1 MSTITPPLAGVSGLG
16 LRRFFFFDG
25 LGSLLYCG
33 LFILLGYFF
42 ANQITQI
49 GVAVSHISSG
59 ALKLL
64 AVASVLYIAYKYWRR
79 QRLLHELRMAR
90 ITVEELRG
98 KLDAGENLIILD
110 MRSSAELELNPSI
123 IIGAIH
129 LGMDEVAKRHH
140 EFPRDRDIIVYC
152 SCPNEATA
160 AKVAKLLHRYGFT
173 RVRPLLG
180 GIDAWRTNN
189 FPMEVWMAGKSDAI
203 LVSRGSLSENPAP
216 GAIFVQAE
224 DPPRKH
230 SNGAKI

>member
-1 MSTITPPLAGVSGLG
+1 MVVKFVPAMSTITPPLAGVSGLG

-25 LGSLLYCG
+25 SGLLLYCG

-42 ANQITQI
+42 ANQITQY

-160 AKVAKLLHRYGFT
+160 AKGGEVAPSLRLHTRPARCLAELMPGGPTISRWKYGW
-173 RVRPLLG
+173 P
-180 GIDAWRTNN
+180 A
-189 FPMEVWMAGKSDAI
+189 
-203 LVSRGSLSENPAP
+203 SLTPSW
-216 GAIFVQAE
+216 
-224 DPPRKH
+224 
-230 SNGAKI
+230 